1 MIIPIIIIIFS
12 LLFDGLLTN
21 YLPYLVNDLSLFT
34 PLFTVTIL
42 FIIYPFYRKKP
53 KIYLITAFITGFIYD
68 SFYTNLLF
76 FNAILFLIISVIS
89 MYLYKNFEVSYF
101 SLIIYIILIVTL
113 YESLTGIILF
123 IFRIVPV
130 TPTKVLYK
138 ITHSIIINVLY
149 GELIF
154 FILNIIPKRFKK
166 ISIN

>member
-1 MIIPIIIIIFS
+1 MIPIIIIIFS

-42 FIIYPFYRKKP
+42 FLIYPFYRKKP
-53 KIYLITAFITGFIYD
+53 KVYLITAFITGFIYD

-76 FNAILFLIISVIS
+76 FNAIIFLIISIIS
-89 MYLYKNFEVSYF
+89 MYIYKNFEVSYLR
-101 SLIIYIILIVTL
+101 LIIYIILIITF
-113 YESLTGIILF
+113 YESITGLILF

-130 TPTKVLYK
+130 TLTKVIYK
-138 ITHSIIINVLY
+138 ITHSLIINILY

-154 FILNIIPKRFKK
+154 LILNIIPKRFKK